1 MGMFAIP
8 VTGSF
13 SPGVK
18 SAHVLKNVAGLNRPP
33 RLIDTQVAIFFG
45 TYSIELNTSIADSVD
60 PDLKLTQHS
69 PNHKHLKQ

>member
-1 MGMFAIP
+1 M
-8 VTGSF
+8 
-13 SPGVK
+13 
-18 SAHVLKNVAGLNRPP
+18 LKNVAGLNRPP
-33 RLIDTQVAIFFG
+33 GLIDTQVAIFFG